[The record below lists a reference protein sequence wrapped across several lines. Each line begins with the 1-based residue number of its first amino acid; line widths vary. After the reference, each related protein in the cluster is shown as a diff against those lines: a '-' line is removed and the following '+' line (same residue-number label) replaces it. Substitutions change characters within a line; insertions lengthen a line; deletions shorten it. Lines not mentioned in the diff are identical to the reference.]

1 MAPYEYIGNTIPAPG
16 QSINNPSS
24 FDQEL
29 KFSTAG
35 YTQRGGTLKGGQGIL
50 RLGTVLAR
58 ETTTKQWV
66 KFVSGGTNGS
76 GTAIGVLRK
85 TTDTGVAGDGK
96 FECNIAYA
104 GKLKYNL
111 VSSANGAQLSAAITA
126 LAARSAPEINLFS
139 F

>member
-1 MAPYEYIGNTIPAPG
+1 MPFEYIGNTVPAPG
-16 QSINNPSS
+16 LVINTPSS

-29 KFSTAG
+29 KFSTVG

-66 KFVSGGTNGS
+66 KFVSGGPNGS

-85 TTDTGVAGDGK
+85 TTDTGIAGDGK
-96 FECNIAYA
+96 FVCNVAYA

-111 VSSANGAQLSAAITA
+111 VSSANGTQLAAAVTA
-126 LAARSAPEINLFS
+126 LAARVAPEINLFS